1 MKPAMWTR
9 TIILGLAAG
18 LMLAAV
24 ACAAGQAPFVPVRI
38 FPASAHVSLPITQ
51 TVRARLTPLFA
62 DPSTRPTADAPASNV
77 ALESIMVAGDA
88 VTVVLHLAPPALDAD
103 GRPVSADPARAD
115 PVRVVDSD
123 GLTGQ
128 IIDAL
133 LDLPIRQVHLLAV
146 DASAPG
152 QTPRPLHTF
161 APSRPIEKKPV
172 LSGAEDTHLPAPTTN
187 NRLSVASSDAAAQQA
202 AGGLSGKSV
211 YVSAG
216 HGWYF
221 HPDLGWHTQ
230 RGVNNGIIEDHNN
243 AEAVNQ
249 YLIAYLR
256 QAGADV
262 FPARDPAMIDAERV
276 IDNADNVGGAG
287 FAEAGEWFTSALAGY
302 RGGSY
307 RYAVSVAAITPT
319 AVATWS
325 APVMVSGWYPVY
337 AWYVPAANRVP
348 QARYHILHAG
358 GASEVT
364 ISQQTHGYTWRYL
377 GTYYFRAGEVAQ
389 VVVSNASSVA
399 GMAVI
404 ADAIRLGGGVG
415 DIVRGPGPSLKPRWE
430 EAARYWTMLLGAPA
444 SVYDSREGEMWCDTL
459 APDACDDITARPR
472 YADWENIGTG
482 DDAVFVSWHSNASS
496 GNARGT
502 VSFVYNNDPDPPYNQ
517 WARLP
522 GALELQSAV
531 HGRVIEAIR
540 NGWDSSW
547 HDFGQWQ
554 ANLGEVRE
562 TRSAPAMLIEM
573 AFHDNITDAAQL
585 REPRFAQLLARAVYQ
600 GIVAYYAQKDG
611 VTPRYLP
618 EPPEQLAV
626 RNMGGGALAV
636 SWQAP
641 ATFALGTPTDP
652 AQRYRIYTSSD
663 GFAWDNGREVTG
675 LSAVL
680 GGYSNGQVVYV
691 RVTAINDGGES
702 FPTPALA
709 ARVGPAPRV
718 LVVHGFDSLDA
729 SMRLVDG
736 AATRMILDRMN
747 RYNYAV
753 QHATAITEAFDSAVR
768 QTIASGAVSLT
779 GYRLVDW
786 FAGMQTA
793 KDGVFD
799 PAERAALRQF
809 VSQPRRV
816 LLVSGSNVAACLSGA
831 DPAFLRDILGAQYVV
846 DSALSY
852 QAIPVSPGLFAGLPS
867 LSIDDGARGT
877 YNAWSNDVIA
887 PAAGA
892 VSIVAHASGGSAGVS
907 RQHPGQ
913 TRVVFLSFP
922 LETVYPDSARSALMA
937 RVVSILGAPVAALPY
952 KVFLPSAGVSN
963 VTLCDALVNGGFE
976 TDAGWQINPTP
987 WPATYTTALAW
998 AGQRSMRAGVPFDMP
1013 DPGVLAFS
1021 SVSQTVTLPAG
1032 APWLSVWINASTE
1045 DDDDQFYIRLW
1056 DETGALT
1063 TLYQS
1068 SAPTA
1073 GWQRLVFDLSSWA
1086 GQRITLLLGAR
1097 NDGDGRRSVAW
1108 FDEVSVPYPCA
1119 AAQD

>member
-1 MKPAMWTR
+1 MNLPLRTR
-9 TIILGLAAG
+9 IIVLGLAAG
-18 LMLAAV
+18 FTVAAV
-24 ACAAGQAPFVPVRI
+24 ACAAGQSPAVAVRLIAGPTQPAAPI
-38 FPASAHVSLPITQ
+38 SQ
-51 TVRARLTPLFA
+51 TVQARLTTLFA
-62 DPSTRPTADAPASNV
+62 GPSTQSAVGATADAPGPDVELQSV
-77 ALESIMVAGDA
+77 VVAGEA
-88 VTVVLHLAPPALDAD
+88 VTVVLRLTPPALDA
-103 GRPVSADPARAD
+103 ADH
-115 PVRVVDSD
+115 VRVVDSD
-123 GLTGQ
+123 GLTRQ
-128 IIDAL
+128 VIDAL
-133 LDLPIRQVHLLAV
+133 LDLPISRLHLLAV
-146 DASAPG
+146 DASAPD
-152 QTPRPLHTF
+152 QKPRPLHTF
-161 APSRPIEKKPV
+161 APARPIETKPV
-172 LSGAEDTHLPAPTTN
+172 LSGAEDTHLPAGART
-187 NRLSVASSDAAAQQA
+187 DAVPGAPADADRQRGAYSQA
-202 AGGLSGKSV
+202 AGGALSGKSV

-216 HGWYF
+216 HGWYY
-221 HPDLGWHTQ
+221 HPDLGWRTQ
-230 RGVNNGIIEDHNN
+230 RGVSNGIIEDHNN

-262 FPARDPAMIDAERV
+262 FPARDPALIDAERV

-287 FAEAGEWFTSALAGY
+287 YAEAGQWFTSALAGY
-302 RGGSY
+302 RSGSY

-325 APVMVSGWYPVY
+325 APVAVSGWYPVY
-337 AWYVPAANRVP
+337 AWYVAAANRVP
-348 QARYHILHAG
+348 QARYRILHAG
-358 GASEVT
+358 GASEVV

-377 GTYYFRAGEVAQ
+377 GAYYFRAGEVAQ
-389 VVVSNASSVA
+389 VAVSNASSVA

-415 DIVRGPGPSLKPRWE
+415 DIARGPGPSLKPRWE

-444 SVYDSREGEMWCDTL
+444 SVYDSREGEQWCGAL
-459 APDACDDITARPR
+459 APDACDDISARPR

-482 DDAVFVSWHSNASS
+482 DDAVFVSWHSNASN

-517 WARLP
+517 WARAP
-522 GALELQSAV
+522 GALQLQSAV
-531 HGRVIEAIR
+531 HSRVIQAIR

-547 HDFGQWQ
+547 YDFGQWQ

-600 GIVAYYAQKDG
+600 GIVNYYAQKDG

-626 RNMGGGALAV
+626 RNVGGGALEA

-641 ATFALGTPTDP
+641 ATFALGAPTDP
-652 AQRYRIYTSSD
+652 AQRYRVYTSSD
-663 GFAWDNGREVTG
+663 GFAWDGGREVG
-675 LSAVL
+675 GVSVVLS
-680 GGYSNGQVVYV
+680 GYSAGQVVYV

-709 ARVGPAPRV
+709 ARVGPAPRA

-736 AATRMILDRMN
+736 PATRMILDRMN
-747 RYNYAV
+747 RYNYII
-753 QHATAITEAFDSAVR
+753 QHAMAITEAFDSAVR
-768 QTIASGAVSLT
+768 QAIASGAVSLT

-793 KDGVFD
+793 RDGVFD
-799 PAERAALRQF
+799 PAERQALRQF

-816 LLVSGSNVAACLSGA
+816 LLVSGSNVAAYLNGA
-831 DPAFLRDILGAQYVV
+831 DPAFLRDILGAEYVA
-846 DSALSY
+846 DSSLSY
-852 QAIPVSPGLFAGLPS
+852 QVVPASSGLFAGLPP
-867 LSIDDGARGT
+867 LSIDDGARGA

-892 VSIVAHASGGSAGVS
+892 LSVVAHAPGGSAGVS
-907 RQHPGQ
+907 RQRADQ

-922 LETVYPDSARSALMA
+922 LETVYPDSSRSALMA
-937 RVVSILGAPVAALPY
+937 RVLSILGAPTTALPPS
-952 KVFLPSAGVSN
+952 VFLPFVIGSGAEMCN
-963 VTLCDALVNGGFE
+963 ALVNGGFE
-976 TDAGWQINPTP
+976 ADAGWQINPTP

-998 AGQRSMRAGVPFDMP
+998 AGQRSMRVGVPFDLS

-1021 SVSQTVTLPAG
+1021 SVSQTVTLPEG
-1032 APWLSVWINASTE
+1032 AASLSVWMNASTE
-1045 DDDDQFYIRLW
+1045 DDDDQFYIRLRDAGGIW
-1056 DETGALT
+1056 N
-1063 TLYQS
+1063 TLYES
-1068 SAPTA
+1068 SVPVD
-1073 GWQRLVFDLSSWA
+1073 GWQRLVFDLSPWA
-1086 GQRITLLLGAR
+1086 GQRVALLFGAR

-1108 FDEVSVPYPCA
+1108 LDEASVLFPCA
-1119 AAQD
+1119 P